1 MATIFDIDIQ
11 VITNKALDWVI
22 LNGADFA
29 FRAIAALIVILIG
42 KVLITMISAVLRHH
56 LNRAHRVSD
65 LMEDFMVNTC
75 RRVGWVIIGM
85 VAVRQVGIDIA
96 PLIAGL
102 GVTGFIVG
110 FAFQETLGN
119 FASGF
124 MIAVNQPFT
133 LGDFVD
139 LNGNAGNVVETN
151 MMATTLT
158 TLDNKKIM
166 IPNKNVWGSAIVN
179 YTALDTRRVD
189 LMVGI
194 SYGSDISKAKTVI
207 KDTLRQIDKV
217 LAEPEPTVE
226 VHEMADSSIN
236 LVVRPW
242 CKTTDYW
249 AVYFEVNHQVKEALD
264 REGIAIPFPQL
275 DIHHFGN
282 APAPVPA
289 DLSTYDLVAE

>member
-1 MATIFDIDIQ
+1 MVNGTGIAGVDVESVTDKAT
-11 VITNKALDWVI
+11 DWFVQ
-22 LNGADFA
+22 NGADFA
-29 FRAIAALIVILIG
+29 FRAVSALVVILIG
-42 KVLITMISAVLRHH
+42 KLLIAMIASALRRH
-56 LNRAHRVSD
+56 LNRANKVSD
-65 LMEDFMVNTC
+65 LMEEFMVNGC
-75 RRVGWVIIGM
+75 RRVGWVVVFMI
-85 VAVRQVGIDIA
+85 AVKQVGIDIA

-139 LNGNAGNVVETN
+139 LNGHTGNVVETN

-207 KDTLRQIDKV
+207 HDTLKRIDTV
-217 LAEPEPTVE
+217 LAEPVPTVE

-242 CKTTDYW
+242 CKTSDYW
-249 AVYFEVNHQVKEALD
+249 AVYFEVNHKIKEALD
-264 REGIAIPFPQL
+264 REGIKIPFPQL
-275 DIHHFGN
+275 DVHHFGD
-282 APAPVPA
+282 APAA
-289 DLSTYDLVAE
+289 